1 MKNTAEKSAIDVEWV
16 ELIKQAKIL
25 GMTADEVRL
34 FLRKAG
40 SKENA

>member
-1 MKNTAEKSAIDVEWV
+1 MNNMVEKNAIDLEWID
-16 ELIKQAKIL
+16 LIKQAKIL

-40 SKENA
+40 NKQSE